1 MNEWTRD
8 YNGSY
13 GTSANSSNVSA
24 NGSPF
29 RHSSSSL
36 AHPGTPNKV
45 RTESNASSSS
55 NAPGDSFI
63 SFNAKSVGGLT
74 SALARANLA
83 ALDQQAVQMASSSSR
98 ESSAA
103 HSTRSFS
110 NAASDFNNL
119 DTRPPFVRQSFS
131 DGAPIDI
138 SHAHESRQ
146 QQNIASSTGEQ
157 INIPVSLPTTGPL
170 SASDPRTQLYVSNL
184 PYRVRWQD
192 LKDLFRRAGTVL
204 RADVSLTSD
213 NRSRG
218 FGTVLLATEDDAC
231 RACDMFKG
239 FNWQGRTLDVKI
251 DRSGTL
257 LGVGVG
263 QADPANLSSGNLFLN
278 ESSDSTSVAPHS
290 PLPQPVNNLIGVLGN
305 ASPTPSPLGTNTGQ
319 ASGPSPSLNAVHTN
333 SPVRAMPALQQQYG
347 FQPYANLAQHGVGN
361 NLPAGL
367 SPALLPFLGSSSR
380 SSIPSPSQSSYS
392 FTGHQSPIPWLNQNT
407 PQTYLQQQRS
417 ASISA
422 GMSNTMN
429 YGNQMM
435 NSSGNPSLI
444 NGNAALMQSGH
455 PSPLYG
461 QQNIHARMMSPISPA
476 IQGNRS
482 TNPSMNLPQAPLN
495 LMPGTNST
503 YFGRVLFVG
512 NLPFQCQ
519 WQDLKDLFRAAGNI
533 QRADVALTAE
543 GKSRGFG
550 TVLFASPEDAQNA
563 VRIYHGYEYSGRT
576 LKVHFDRFAQA
587 TIPATGALP
596 ASPSQ
601 YTGAFAA
608 ANTPMPVSNAAS
620 QQASQQNSQ
629 HMQVASMP
637 IPQQQQ
643 QHQQR
648 SPFFSQPY
656 RPITHGYEISSPHRD
671 ASGAMQT
678 NLGQAYAQQNHV
690 HGALLPNDSQ
700 SKDAEQSIQEASL
713 ADRAIKHNSPFPSMF
728 SIPSTQANFNT
739 ISTSINPST
748 DLARYGDDDQSEKQG
763 LFETTSSSAPRDA
776 LNQPEASATST
787 QQRNLVQQA
796 DERNP
801 DEQENAKS
809 KGVPRTPSNIGQNR
823 RDGPVQNGGAHLDS
837 QSRRLSRAP
846 VGSGAHPGRI
856 ALPPQ
861 ALTVSNTVLPPYS
874 PMHHRMSVPM
884 TPGMPGFT
892 FHAVPET
899 PPVHH
904 QFLSPGLGGPFS
916 PPLASPTY
924 LGPATP
930 GAPAI
935 RPIGGHGPIGNINP
949 APGAPIH
956 FNNGASTPMA
966 GMMQT
971 LQNRSNF
978 NPMFP
983 PIGMNYQANPMPV
996 NQYIAGSDLPQTPHW
1011 SQPRP
1016 PPPPQNATF
1025 SKHDHR
1031 QNSQQIPH
1039 SSVDEK
1045 REGEKNKADLGDS
1058 ESKGN
1063 ISDVQLG
1070 SSKDAGGYPFPSLD
1084 STSAKSTEKNG
1095 REAIDIAEGDLTDE
1109 ENEKSKANGIS
1120 VQKPVSNLD
1129 LRDIQDTEE
1138 LARKIAQMSAQKALR
1153 MQQRDRVGSSSAALP
1168 SASSSTSREPQESFR
1183 TSKIKPS
1190 LQLDEKKASGRRS
1203 LPEMEAGL
1211 NLKDRKED
1219 LGQDHNLF
1227 AAMSGSALDDSVS
1240 SVGSANSAQGTFKF
1254 SKE

>member
-13 GTSANSSNVSA
+13 GTSVNSSNVSA
-24 NGSPF
+24 SGSPF

-36 AHPGTPNKV
+36 ANPGTPNKV
-45 RTESNASSSS
+45 RTESNASSNS
-55 NAPGDSFI
+55 NAPGESLI
-63 SFNAKSVGGLT
+63 SFNAKSIGGLT
-74 SALARANLA
+74 SALARANLTSF
-83 ALDQQAVQMASSSSR
+83 DQQAVQIASTSSR

-110 NAASDFNNL
+110 NATSDLNSMS
-119 DTRPPFVRQSFS
+119 TRPPFIRQSFS
-131 DGAPIDI
+131 DGAPIGVAQAYLAGQ
-138 SHAHESRQ
+138 SQPRMPS
-146 QQNIASSTGEQ
+146 NTGDQ

-204 RADVSLTSD
+204 RADVSLTAD

-257 LGVGVG
+257 LGVGIG
-263 QADPANLSSGNLFLN
+263 QSDQMSHLSGNLQLN
-278 ESSDSTSVAPHS
+278 ESSDSLGLAPHS
-290 PLPQPVNNLIGVLGN
+290 PLPQPGNGLMGNLGN
-305 ASPTPSPLGTNTGQ
+305 ASPTPSPLGNNTTG
-319 ASGPSPSLNAVHTN
+319 SGYGLSPSMNAIHK
-333 SPVRAMPALQQQYG
+333 SPLMRAVPSQQQQYG
-347 FQPYANLAQHGVGN
+347 IQSQTAGLAQPGSG

-380 SSIPSPSQSSYS
+380 PSIPSPSQNHMS
-392 FTGHQSPIPWLNQNT
+392 FNSQQNLTPWLNQNT
-407 PQTYLQQQRS
+407 AQTYLQQQRS

-422 GMSNTMN
+422 GMSNNMN
-429 YGNQMM
+429 YSSQMM
-435 NSSGNPSLI
+435 NMSGSPSFL
-444 NGNAALMQSGH
+444 NGNAAMMQSNQTAPFYGH
-455 PSPLYG
+455 
-461 QQNIHARMMSPISPA
+461 QNMNARMANSISPA
-476 IQGNRS
+476 LQGNRAA
-482 TNPSMNLPQAPLN
+482 NQSMALPQPPLN
-495 LMPGTNST
+495 LMPGNNST

-512 NLPFQCQ
+512 NLPFHCQ

-587 TIPATGALP
+587 TAPPSGALP

-620 QQASQQNSQ
+620 QQVPQQKAQ
-629 HMQVASMP
+629 QMQLP
-637 IPQQQQ
+637 PPPQQQQ
-643 QHQQR
+643 QQR
-648 SPFFSQPY
+648 SPYFSQPFQSF
-656 RPITHGYEISSPHRD
+656 PQGYDTSFPHQD
-671 ASGAMQT
+671 SIGSTQT
-678 NLGQAYAQQNHV
+678 NAGQASMQQGSDNQ
-690 HGALLPNDSQ
+690 GSYLSAGPQLKDSQ
-700 SKDAEQSIQEASL
+700 QSIQDSSFGAQ
-713 ADRAIKHNSPFPSMF
+713 AIKNNSPFPSMF
-728 SIPSTQANFNT
+728 SIPTTQANFNT
-739 ISTSINPST
+739 STSVSSST
-748 DLARYGDDDQSEKQG
+748 NLAGSNDGDQSEGGKDVSD
-763 LFETTSSSAPRDA
+763 TTSISIHRDGLDGQKSSNSSSQQEKTENRSEEQNRDVSA
-776 LNQPEASATST
+776 NNNQSR
-787 QQRNLVQQA
+787 Q
-796 DERNP
+796 ERNT
-801 DEQENAKS
+801 A
-809 KGVPRTPSNIGQNR
+809 IGNNQ
-823 RDGPVQNGGAHLDS
+823 QSS
-837 QSRRLSRAP
+837 QSRRPSRAP

-861 ALTVSNTVLPPYS
+861 AFPVPNTVLPPYS
-874 PMHHRMSVPM
+874 PMHHRISVPM

-935 RPIGGHGPIGNINP
+935 RPFGGHGTIGNINP

-971 LQNRSNF
+971 LHNQQNF

-983 PIGMNYQANPMPV
+983 PIGMNYQQPQMMPA
-996 NQYIAGSDLPQTPHW
+996 NQYTGGSDLPQTPHW

-1016 PPPPQNATF
+1016 PPPQNASFNVNNQHQASQRDQPSMTNA
-1025 SKHDHR
+1025 R
-1031 QNSQQIPH
+1031 QQ
-1039 SSVDEK
+1039 DFTK
-1045 REGEKNKADLGDS
+1045 REGTNVG
-1058 ESKGN
+1058 KGV
-1063 ISDVQLG
+1063 SDNATVDALPG
-1070 SSKDAGGYPFPSLD
+1070 SSNDAGGYPFPLLEPTSSKPADVNADAADD
-1084 STSAKSTEKNG
+1084 SINGNGLPDGENKTNGGSAH
-1095 REAIDIAEGDLTDE
+1095 
-1109 ENEKSKANGIS
+1109 GIGT
-1120 VQKPVSNLD
+1120 NLD
-1129 LRDIQDTEE
+1129 LRDIQASAGASNTEE

-1168 SASSSTSREPQESFR
+1168 SAAHSGKQAQQHMPT
-1183 TSKIKPS
+1183 KLS
-1190 LQLDEKKASGRRS
+1190 LETVEKTASRRS
-1203 LPEMEAGL
+1203 LPEMESAVV
-1211 NLKDRKED
+1211 NLKEGKED
-1219 LGQDHNLF
+1219 SGQDYSLF

-1240 SVGSANSAQGTFKF
+1240 SAGSAKSFKF
-1254 SKE
+1254 AKE